1 MALEQL
7 SLGLFATQRHFS
19 PVVALKQLSL
29 GFMGCY
35 LLHRDTSVLCGPR
48 TVKFGVYE
56 SFTPGSRQT
65 TLSLVGTIEPPLTL
79 T

>member
-7 SLGLFATQRHFS
+7 SSGLFATQRHFS

-56 SFTPGSRQT
+56 SFTPCSDISVLHGPRTVKFGVS
-65 TLSLVGTIEPPLTL
+65 
-79 T
+79 

>member
-7 SLGLFATQRHFS
+7 SSGLFATQRHFS

-35 LLHRDTSVLCGPR
+35 LLHRDTLVLGGHR
-48 TVKFGVYE
+48 IARFRLGVAGDIHRSCVAPE
-56 SFTPGSRQT
+56 Q
-65 TLSLVGTIEPPLTL
+65 LSSGFMNP
-79 T
+79 